1 LAGSGEDGTRRRGG
15 RVQIVTVQHDSPR
28 GCWTFS
34 QWRPAHLAEA
44 VELIWQSDGTALETE
59 DRHYP
64 TPSVELL
71 VNVSGD
77 RYRLLE
83 PGGSEFFDHTWLA
96 GILAGPTV
104 SVVLGVRLRPAG
116 AYALLARPMREVS
129 GLILDLRDL
138 VGPAAR
144 DLADRCR
151 DATSVET
158 RFRAAATWV
167 ADRIARARGVTPEVA
182 WSAAR
187 IERSGGGVPIAQ
199 LRRETGLSKTRLVG
213 TFREQIGVAPKR
225 YARLVRF
232 RRATALL
239 DAVAS
244 PLADVAVVAG
254 YYDQAHMN
262 TEFRELSRLTPR
274 QYRAARRPDADTV
287 VLPA

>member
-1 LAGSGEDGTRRRGG
+1 
-15 RVQIVTVQHDSPR
+15 VQIVTVQHDSPR
-28 GCWTFS
+28 GRWTFS
-34 QWRPAHLAEA
+34 QWRPAHLADA
-44 VELIWQSDGTALETE
+44 VEVIWQSDGTALEAQ

-64 TPSVELL
+64 APSVELL

-83 PGGSEFFDHTWLA
+83 PGGSEFFDEAWLA
-96 GILAGPTV
+96 GILAGPTITEV
-104 SVVLGVRLRPAG
+104 PRRSVVLGVRLRPAG

-129 GLILDLRDL
+129 GLILDVRDL
-138 VGPAAR
+138 VGRAAGE
-144 DLADRCR
+144 LADRCR
-151 DATSVET
+151 DATSVAA

-182 WSAAR
+182 WSVAR
-187 IERSGGGVPIAQ
+187 IERSGGGVPIAD
-199 LRRETGLSKTRLVG
+199 LRRETGLSKTRLAG
-213 TFREQIGVAPKR
+213 SFREQIGVAPKR

-239 DAVAS
+239 DAGAS
-244 PLADVAVVAG
+244 RLADVAIAAG

-262 TEFRELSRLTPR
+262 TEFRELSRLTPG
-274 QYRAARRPDADTV
+274 QYRAVRRPDADTV